1 MNEQVKKAFDENG
14 ITIPFD
20 QMDIHVKNDR

>member
-1 MNEQVKKAFDENG
+1 MNEQVKKAFDEND